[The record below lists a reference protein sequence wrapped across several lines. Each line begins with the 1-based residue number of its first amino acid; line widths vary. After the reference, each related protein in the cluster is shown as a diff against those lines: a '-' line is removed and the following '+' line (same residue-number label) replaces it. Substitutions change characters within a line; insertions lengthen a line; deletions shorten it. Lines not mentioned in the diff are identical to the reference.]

1 MGYTGKKPATSA
13 QIDSSADIVDGVIQ
27 SQDIQTLDAAKL
39 TGTVIDARISAL
51 TASKLTGT
59 IDNARISLDAA
70 EIPSLDAAKI
80 ATGTIADAR
89 ISASSV
95 TQHVA
100 ATLLDS
106 PVITGTLSV
115 ADSGTVT
122 HTIAN
127 WSEEL
132 SYTIT
137 PTNCTAGSVNASGQ
151 YVITHTSGNPSYTIK
166 ATTDSLGLADSALVT
181 KNITMTLSAP
191 TLSSPANVGTSVN
204 VTYTITSTTGDD
216 DKLILNIGSSNFTY
230 QSVSVGT
237 ASKVGNTVECV
248 GFTTN
253 NPAVVIQY
261 TAEATYSVTATS
273 VKIDGSF
280 GTSAASSADSITISN
295 ITYTVAT
302 GGNSITND
310 GDYKVHTFT
319 ASGSF
324 VVTAI
329 GTETTFSLMLVAS
342 GGGGGGGYSSGTTE
356 GGGGGAGGLKYYTGR
371 TIAIGTHAIVIG
383 AGGTG
388 GGSAYQGS
396 QGATTTFTAAGIS
409 ALTTTGGGGGGSRQ
423 TSVQPGTAG
432 GSGGGGGQRDNST
445 ANYGSGTTNEGHNG
459 GSGYEG
465 ASMQGGG
472 GGGAIAVGQNASN
485 AVGGNG
491 GNGVTEGSSSVYNW
505 TTGSSTTLIISGTG
519 NSYAGGGGGSGPT
532 AGSGGTGGGG
542 TGKVSAGLVNTGGG
556 GGGNTGTTSYTGG
569 SGIFIIRYK
578 YQN

>member
-280 GTSAASSADSITISN
+280 GTSAASSADSITIENFIGTIEYLVVAGAGGGGAAYGGGGAAGGYRTNYGSTMITLTSGN
-295 ITYTVAT
+295 TYTAT
-302 GGNSITND
+302 VGLGGAGANGGAATSGNNSVLSGTGITTITATAGGKGGGFNGGNLA
-310 GDYKVHTFT
+310 G
-319 ASGSF
+319 ASG
-324 VVTAI
+324 
-329 GTETTFSLMLVAS
+329 GS
-342 GGGGGGGYSSGTTE
+342 GGGGFRGLAGYAGNTGGNGGSPSIPEGHAGGTAYNGGSWAC
-356 GGGGGAGGLKYYTGR
+356 GGGGGAGAVGSNYASSNTG
-371 TIAIGTHAIVIG
+371 G
-383 AGGTG
+383 AGGVGKSNSITASAIYYAG
-388 GGSAYQGS
+388 GGGGGVEHNGYGGVGGNGGGGNGGQYS
-396 QGATTTFTAAGIS
+396 GAAKIGVSGTDG
-409 ALTTTGGGGGGSRQ
+409 LGGGGGGSAESYPPYGLGR
-423 TSVQPGTAG
+423 G
-432 GSGGGGGQRDNST
+432 GD
-445 ANYGSGTTNEGHNG
+445 
-459 GSGYEG
+459 
-465 ASMQGGG
+465 
-472 GGGAIAVGQNASN
+472 
-485 AVGGNG
+485 G
-491 GNGVTEGSSSVYNW
+491 GNGVV
-505 TTGSSTTLIISGTG
+505 IIRIL
-519 NSYAGGGGGSGPT
+519 T
-532 AGSGGTGGGG
+532 ADY
-542 TGKVSAGLVNTGGG
+542 
-556 GGGNTGTTSYTGG
+556 TGTTSGSPTISTSGSDTIIKFTGNGTYTA
-569 SGIFIIRYK
+569 
-578 YQN
+578 